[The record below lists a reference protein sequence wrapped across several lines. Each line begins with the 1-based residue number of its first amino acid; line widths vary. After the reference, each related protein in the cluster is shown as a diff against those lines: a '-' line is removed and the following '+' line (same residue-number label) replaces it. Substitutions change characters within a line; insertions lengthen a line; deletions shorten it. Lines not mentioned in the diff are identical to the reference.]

1 MFCTNC
7 GRELPDDVKFCTSC
21 GAEIRREGNSPQ
33 LSSAPW
39 PITPQSPAQQ
49 PSPKRRSNVL
59 PIVILAVVAAV
70 ALGGVGAYALLNH
83 LAAQQATP
91 SEPSSQTDEP
101 EAPAEGGPA
110 EQESSP
116 EAEEGAPELTVGA
129 LTEGSGADDPTALVE
144 EGEVLLAQ
152 CEQSG
157 DQSAG
162 TDAVAAFT
170 RASILGNAEADYYLA
185 YCYYYS
191 CGVTRDYGRAY
202 AHALVAAE
210 ADDARAQALV
220 ARCLYDGS
228 GVAQDR
234 EACFEWAYRAAE
246 QGDPSG
252 QSLMGNCYKHG
263 YGVEKDLDQMV
274 YWYNLSAEA
283 DNEAGLVNM
292 GACYHMGLGVPK
304 DVPLA
309 VEYYTRSAE
318 KGNSL
323 AQFYLAECYYDGDG
337 VARDV
342 DRARE
347 YAEQAVNNVRDPR
360 AAADASVFLSE
371 HGL

>member
-1 MFCTNC
+1 M
-7 GRELPDDVKFCTSC
+7 
-21 GAEIRREGNSPQ
+21 
-33 LSSAPW
+33 
-39 PITPQSPAQQ
+39 
-49 PSPKRRSNVL
+49 
-59 PIVILAVVAAV
+59 PIVVAVIVAV
-70 ALGGVGAYALLNH
+70 AVGGVGTYALLTH
-83 LAAQQATP
+83 LADQMTAP
-91 SEPSSQTDEP
+91 SEPAAQTDEP
-101 EAPAEGGPA
+101 EASAGEEPAEREG
-110 EQESSP
+110 SS
-116 EAEEGAPELTVGA
+116 EEGEDAFGSTAGPQPEKA
-129 LTEGSGADDPTALVE
+129 AADDPAALVE
-144 EGEVLLAQ
+144 EGEELLAR
-152 CEQSG
+152 CEQDG

-162 TDAVAAFT
+162 ADAVAAFT
-170 RASILGNAEADYYLA
+170 RASILGNTEADYYLA

-228 GVAQDR
+228 GVDQDR
-234 EACFEWAYRAAE
+234 EACFQWAKRAAE

-263 YGVEKDLDQMV
+263 YGVEKDLDQMI

-337 VARDV
+337 VARDI
-342 DRARE
+342 DRARD
-347 YAEQAVNNVRDPR
+347 YAEQALNNVRDPR
-360 AAADASVFLSE
+360 AAADASAFLDE
-371 HGL
+371 RGL